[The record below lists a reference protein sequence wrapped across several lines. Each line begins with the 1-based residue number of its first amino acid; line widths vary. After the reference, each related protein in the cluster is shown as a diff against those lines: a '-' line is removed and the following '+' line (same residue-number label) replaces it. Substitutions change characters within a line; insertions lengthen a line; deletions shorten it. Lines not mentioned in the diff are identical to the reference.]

1 MSPEPLRMNFSVP
14 GEHAIAAE
22 MAASG
27 LQRMQAIQ
35 RIRQRDAL
43 RRAGFDRKGGLA

>member
-1 MSPEPLRMNFSVP
+1 MSLAAIHMSFNVP
-14 GEHAIAAE
+14 AEHAIAAE

-35 RIRQRDAL
+35 RIRQREAL
-43 RRAGFDRKGGLA
+43 RRAGFDRKGGLI